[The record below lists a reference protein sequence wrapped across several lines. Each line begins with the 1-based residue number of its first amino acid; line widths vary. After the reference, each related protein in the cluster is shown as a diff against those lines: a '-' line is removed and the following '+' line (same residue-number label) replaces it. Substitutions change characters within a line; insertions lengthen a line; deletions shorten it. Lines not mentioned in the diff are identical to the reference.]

1 MFSKD
6 LELTIGQCYK
16 EAREQRH
23 EFMTVE
29 HLLLA
34 LLENPSA
41 AAVLRACNADIGKL
55 GRDLRSIITETVP
68 VLPPNDERDTQPT
81 LGFQRVLQRAVYH
94 VQSSGRKEVTGANVL
109 VAIFGEKDSHAV
121 YFLGQQEVSRLDVVN
136 YISHGIAKIGQES
149 GQQPQGEPGREAEGG
164 EEPRGN
170 PLTEF
175 ANNLNDLARQGKIDP
190 LIGREEEVER
200 TIQVLC
206 RRRKNNPLYVG
217 EAGVGKTALAEGLAK
232 RIVENNVPA
241 VLKDCT
247 IWALD
252 LGALVAGTKYRG
264 DFEKRLKAVIA
275 QLKKEPGAILFI
287 DEIHTIIGAGSASGG
302 TMDASNLIKPMLA
315 SGEIRCIGSTT
326 FQEFRGV
333 FEKDRALARRFQKI
347 DVVEPTIADTIE
359 ILKGLKTRFEEHHK
373 VEYTNDALKAA
384 VDLSV
389 KHIADRLL
397 PDKAIDVIDE
407 AGARQRLLPEDQR
420 TGTVDVPEIEF
431 IVARMARIPPKQV
444 SVSDRDVLK
453 SLDRNLKMVVFGQDS
468 AIDALASAIKMA
480 RSGLGNPQKPIGCFL
495 LAGPTGV
502 GKTEVTRQL
511 AMQLGIELVR
521 FDMSEYMESH
531 SVSRLIGAPPGYVGF
546 DQGGLLT
553 EQIVKHPHCVLLLD
567 EIEKAHPDVYNVLLQ
582 IMDRGA
588 LTDTNGREANF
599 KNVIVVMTTNA
610 GAQQAARRTIGFVE
624 QNHATDAM
632 EVIRRAFSPEFRNR
646 LDAVDPLQRARLRT
660 HPARGRQVP
669 DRARDAAAGEARVA
683 ERRCRRAALARRAR
697 LRSADGRT
705 TDGPRDPGKRE
716 ARARRRAAVRQAGRG
731 RQGSPRRQG
740 RQARGRMRSGGEVA
754 GGGRRVDA
762 YAARNTRKQK
772 SRNRKRSGLFF
783 CRHPGEALGPDARQG
798 HGSRVVSASCTAAG

>member
-6 LELTIGQCYK
+6 LEVTIGQCYK

-34 LLENPSA
+34 LLDNTSA
-41 AAVLRACNADIGKL
+41 TAVLRACSADTAKL

-121 YFLGQQEVSRLDVVN
+121 YFLGQQDVSRLDVVN
-136 YISHGIAKIGQES
+136 YISHGIAKIGHDGNGS
-149 GQQPQGEPGREAEGG
+149 QPAGNEANREGEGG
-164 EEPRGN
+164 EEARGN
-170 PLTEF
+170 PLAEF
-175 ANNLNDLARQGKIDP
+175 ANNLNELARQGKIDP
-190 LIGREEEVER
+190 LIGRNEEVER

-232 RIVENNVPA
+232 RIVEGEVPA
-241 VLKDCT
+241 VLKDAT
-247 IWALD
+247 IWSLD

-264 DFEKRLKAVIA
+264 DFEKRLKGVIA

-302 TMDASNLIKPMLA
+302 TMDASNLIKPVLA
-315 SGEIRCIGSTT
+315 SGELRCIGSTT

-347 DVVEPTIADTIE
+347 DVVEPSIADSVE

-373 VEYTNDALKAA
+373 VEYTGEALQAA

-407 AGARQRLLPEDQR
+407 AGARQHLLPESER
-420 TGTVDVPEIEF
+420 SGRVDVPEIEF
-431 IVARMARIPPKQV
+431 IVARMARIPTKQV
-444 SVSDRDVLK
+444 SASDRDVLRN
-453 SLDRNLKMVVFGQDS
+453 LDRNLKMVVFGQDA
-468 AIDALASAIKMA
+468 AIDSLTSAIKMA
-480 RSGLGNPQKPIGCFL
+480 RSGLGNPNKPIGNFL
-495 LAGPTGV
+495 LTGPTGV

-521 FDMSEYMESH
+521 FDMSEYMEAH

-567 EIEKAHPDVYNVLLQ
+567 EIEKAHPDVYNILLQ

-599 KNVIVVMTTNA
+599 KNVIVVMTTNI
-610 GAQQAARRTIGFVE
+610 GAQAASRRTIGFVE
-624 QNHATDAM
+624 QNHTTDAM
-632 EVIRRAFSPEFRNR
+632 EVLKRSFSPEFRNR
-646 LDAVDPLQRARLRT
+646 LDAIVQFNALDFEHILRVVDKFLIELEMQLQEKHVSLT
-660 HPARGRQVP
+660 V
-669 DRARDAAAGEARVA
+669 DAEARRWLA
-683 ERRCRRAALARRAR
+683 EHGFDPQMGARPMARVIQENVKRLLADELLFGKLAEGGKVLLSLKDGKLAVDCEAAEKL
-697 LRSADGRT
+697 
-705 TDGPRDPGKRE
+705 P
-716 ARARRRAAVRQAGRG
+716 AVV
-731 RQGSPRRQG
+731 
-740 RQARGRMRSGGEVA
+740 E
-754 GGGRRVDA
+754 
-762 YAARNTRKQK
+762 
-772 SRNRKRSGLFF
+772 
-783 CRHPGEALGPDARQG
+783 
-798 HGSRVVSASCTAAG
+798 